1 MQVKGLEYATFS
13 AYHHALLYNI
23 QSQSDIPQT
32 LMKTFKKRMV
42 LWKVILSLSMAYFMV
57 YFHLMFTY

>member
-42 LWKVILSLSMAYFMV
+42 L
-57 YFHLMFTY
+57 